1 MESGEAYDN
10 ESIFTPH
17 IRRVGYGLAAAAM
30 LPAILVQVPSGL
42 AVSGSLLSGVQ
53 AADQIAGKGS
63 NGSTVTDAKTLQS
76 GGSVNSVAF
85 NVGYSVVQIAIGITV
100 GIFASTLIVY
110 PFGKR
115 RSGLFSL

>member
-1 MESGEAYDN
+1 
-10 ESIFTPH
+10 
-17 IRRVGYGLAAAAM
+17 AM

-42 AVSGSLLSGVQ
+42 AVNGSLLSGVQ
-53 AADQIAGKGS
+53 AADQIAGKGQ
-63 NGSTVTDAKTLQS
+63 NGSTTTDAATLQS